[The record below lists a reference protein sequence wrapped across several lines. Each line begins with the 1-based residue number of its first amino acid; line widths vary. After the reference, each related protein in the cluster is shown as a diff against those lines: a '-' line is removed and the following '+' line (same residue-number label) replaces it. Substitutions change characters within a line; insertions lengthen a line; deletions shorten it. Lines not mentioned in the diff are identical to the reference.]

1 VLAGFISESQ
11 IYSQIKNSSPLVVNP
26 NTTVL
31 EAIAQMQE
39 ADSSY
44 VLVMA
49 SDEIDSGS
57 DLLGILT
64 RGDIIRMILKGCT
77 FDQLLVKD
85 AMCGPVITIQ
95 ESELTDTKSALV
107 LFYSYQISR
116 LPVLDGDR
124 LVGVLTQN
132 DLIDLLAENVLESKS
147 FKYKTQNSLNLPDIQ
162 IQDESCLSL
171 LFDTYEELQLNI
183 EELKTIEEELRL
195 RNIDLE
201 NIQRQYQDLF
211 DFAPDG
217 YLVTDC
223 VGLVV
228 LSANL
233 AICNFLSI
241 SKEDLYLKN
250 LHSLVDPTDIP
261 LIYSNLRQG
270 FREKTRLTWEMSLKL
285 SDGSYCPVEVSVSK
299 ILCLLDNSTTLQ
311 WLFRDISDRKQAQQA
326 LQELNQSLE
335 TRIEQRTYE
344 LWQVN
349 KLQRT
354 ILDSTDYSI
363 ITTDLNGI
371 IQVFNQGAE
380 KMLGYTMGEIVG
392 QATPAIFS
400 DTQELAVILS
410 AELGKDVP
418 NGFAELAAKASLG
431 VVSEQEMINIR
442 KDGSRFPILLSVTA
456 LRDEK
461 EQIKGFLGISKDI
474 SDRKEAEA
482 TLKQQLDAIEAA
494 SDGIAILR
502 DYKYTYLNKAHVRL
516 FGYEH
521 SEELIGE
528 SWEKFY
534 SPEGIA
540 RAYQEIFPL
549 LEINRAWSGEVT
561 VLRKDGSSF
570 DEELSLT
577 LTDSGLLICV
587 CRDISDR
594 KKAEA
599 LLQATNQ
606 ELLRAT
612 MLKDEFLANMSHEL
626 RTPLNAILGITESL
640 SEGVF
645 GAIQEKQKSMLQVV
659 EDSGNHLLELI
670 NDILDLAKIEAD
682 EMTLECQASNIKDIC
697 QSSMMFVRQMAIQ
710 KNLQLDLRGA
720 QSELETSL
728 DERRIR
734 QVLINLLSNAI
745 KFTPSGGKITLEYS
759 LERKLP
765 FNENTSLQ
773 DWVYLKVTDTG
784 IGITADNLQKLFQP
798 FIQIDSQLNRQYDG
812 TGLGLALVKKIV
824 ELHGGYVRATSEVG
838 VGSQFAIA
846 LPYSSDISQQ
856 PQKPANIPP
865 SPSEIIDGE
874 RYLPLVLLA
883 EDNEDNFLTLTTYL
897 EAKGFQLKIAKNGQQ
912 AIDLVQIEPPD
923 LILMDIQMPEVD
935 GLEAIKYIRSQGF
948 TMPIIATTALV
959 MTGDRER
966 CLAAGADDYIS
977 KPIKLK
983 LLLTTIQQLF
993 SKKNQSNNES

>member
-1 VLAGFISESQ
+1 MLAGFISKSQ

-171 LFDTYEELQLNI
+171 LFDTYEELQLNN

-201 NIQRQYQDLF
+201 DIQRKYQDLF

-217 YLVTDC
+217 YLVTDRL
-223 VGLVV
+223 GVV
-228 LSANL
+228 LSANV
-233 AICNFLSI
+233 AICNFLAI
-241 SKEDLYLKN
+241 SQEQLCGKRLDMY
-250 LHSLVDPTDIP
+250 VDPSD
-261 LIYSNLRQG
+261 LSL
-270 FREKTRLTWEMSLKL
+270 FHEKLNGNFHSCGKSTWEMSLKRAH
-285 SDGSYCPVEVSVSK
+285 DHYCPVEVSVSET
-299 ILCLLDNSTTLQ
+299 CLSGDGITLR
-311 WLFRDISDRKQAQQA
+311 WLIRDISDRRQAQQE

-335 TRIEQRTYE
+335 AKIEQRTYE

-482 TLKQQLDAIEAA
+482 ILKQQLDAMEAA
-494 SDGIAILR
+494 SDGIGILR
-502 DYKYTYLNKAHVRL
+502 DNKYIYLNKAHVCL

-521 SEELIGE
+521 SEELIGK
-528 SWEKFY
+528 SWAIFY
-534 SPEGIA
+534 SPEERD
-540 RAYQEIFPL
+540 RANKEIFPA
-549 LEINRAWSGEVT
+549 LERDRTWSGETT

-570 DEELSLT
+570 DQELSLT

-599 LLQATNQ
+599 LLQTTNQ

-612 MLKDEFLANMSHEL
+612 RLKDEFLANMSHEL

>member
-1 VLAGFISESQ
+1 MVAGFISESQ

-31 EAIAQMQE
+31 EAIAQMRE
-39 ADSSY
+39 ADSSC

-64 RGDIIRMILKGCT
+64 REDIIRISLKGCS

-85 AMCGPVITIQ
+85 EMCSPVITIQ
-95 ESELTDTKSALV
+95 ESELTDMKSALV

-147 FKYKTQNSLNLPDIQ
+147 IKYKISQNSLNLPDIQ
-162 IQDESCLSL
+162 IQNESWLSL
-171 LFDTYEELQLNI
+171 LLDTYEELQLNI

-201 NIQRQYQDLF
+201 NIQRKYQDLF

-217 YLVTDC
+217 YLVTDRL
-223 VGLVV
+223 GVV
-228 LSANL
+228 LSANV
-233 AICNFLSI
+233 AICNLLAI
-241 SKEDLYLKN
+241 SQEQLCGKRLVMY
-250 LHSLVDPTDIP
+250 VDPSDQS
-261 LIYSNLRQG
+261 L
-270 FREKTRLTWEMSLKL
+270 FRKKLNGEFSDCVKSTWEMSLKQAQ
-285 SDGSYCPVEVSVSK
+285 DHYCPVEVSVSESYLSGDG
-299 ILCLLDNSTTLQ
+299 ITLR
-311 WLFRDISDRKQAQQA
+311 WLIRDISDRRQAQQA

-335 TRIEQRTYE
+335 AKIEQRTYE

-380 KMLGYTMGEIVG
+380 QMLGYTMGEIVG
-392 QATPAIFS
+392 QATPAIFC
-400 DTQELAVILS
+400 DAQELAGLAATLS
-410 AELGKDVP
+410 AELGQDIP
-418 NGFAELAAKASLG
+418 NGFVALTAQASLD
-431 VVSEQEMINIR
+431 VVCEKELTNIR

-461 EQIKGFLGISKDI
+461 EQIMGFLGISKDI
-474 SDRKEAEA
+474 SDRK
-482 TLKQQLDAIEAA
+482 
-494 SDGIAILR
+494 
-502 DYKYTYLNKAHVRL
+502 
-516 FGYEH
+516 
-521 SEELIGE
+521 
-528 SWEKFY
+528 
-534 SPEGIA
+534 
-540 RAYQEIFPL
+540 
-549 LEINRAWSGEVT
+549 
-561 VLRKDGSSF
+561 
-570 DEELSLT
+570 
-577 LTDSGLLICV
+577 
-587 CRDISDR
+587 
-594 KKAEA
+594 KAEA
-599 LLQATNQ
+599 LLQTTNQ

-645 GAIQEKQKSMLQVV
+645 GAIQEEQKSMLQVV
-659 EDSGNHLLELI
+659 ENSGYHLLELI
-670 NDILDLAKIEAD
+670 NDILDLAKIEAN
-682 EMTLECQASNIKDIC
+682 ETTLECQVSNIKDIC
-697 QSSMMFVRQMAIQ
+697 QSSMTFVRQMANQ
-710 KNLQLDLRGA
+710 KNLQLDLRVA
-720 QSELETSL
+720 PSEIETSL

-759 LERKLP
+759 LETKLP
-765 FNENTSLQ
+765 FNDNTSLQ

-846 LPYSSDISQQ
+846 LPYSSDIPQQ

-865 SPSEIIDGE
+865 SPSKIIDGE

-897 EAKGFQLKIAKNGQQ
+897 EAKGFELKIARNGQQ

-993 SKKNQSNNES
+993 PKKNQSNNES

>member
-1 VLAGFISESQ
+1 
-11 IYSQIKNSSPLVVNP
+11 
-26 NTTVL
+26 
-31 EAIAQMQE
+31 
-39 ADSSY
+39 
-44 VLVMA
+44 
-49 SDEIDSGS
+49 
-57 DLLGILT
+57 
-64 RGDIIRMILKGCT
+64 
-77 FDQLLVKD
+77 
-85 AMCGPVITIQ
+85 
-95 ESELTDTKSALV
+95 
-107 LFYSYQISR
+107 
-116 LPVLDGDR
+116 
-124 LVGVLTQN
+124 
-132 DLIDLLAENVLESKS
+132 
-147 FKYKTQNSLNLPDIQ
+147 
-162 IQDESCLSL
+162 
-171 LFDTYEELQLNI
+171 
-183 EELKTIEEELRL
+183 
-195 RNIDLE
+195 
-201 NIQRQYQDLF
+201 
-211 DFAPDG
+211 
-217 YLVTDC
+217 
-223 VGLVV
+223 
-228 LSANL
+228 
-233 AICNFLSI
+233 
-241 SKEDLYLKN
+241 
-250 LHSLVDPTDIP
+250 
-261 LIYSNLRQG
+261 
-270 FREKTRLTWEMSLKL
+270 
-285 SDGSYCPVEVSVSK
+285 
-299 ILCLLDNSTTLQ
+299 
-311 WLFRDISDRKQAQQA
+311 LFRDISDRKQAQQA

>member
-285 SDGSYCPVEVSVSK
+285 SDDSYCPVEVSVSK

-482 TLKQQLDAIEAA
+482 ILKQQLDAIEAA
-494 SDGIAILR
+494 SDGIAILQ

-528 SWEKFY
+528 SWEKLY

-983 LLLTTIQQLF
+983 LLLTTIQALLGLRG
-993 SKKNQSNNES
+993 